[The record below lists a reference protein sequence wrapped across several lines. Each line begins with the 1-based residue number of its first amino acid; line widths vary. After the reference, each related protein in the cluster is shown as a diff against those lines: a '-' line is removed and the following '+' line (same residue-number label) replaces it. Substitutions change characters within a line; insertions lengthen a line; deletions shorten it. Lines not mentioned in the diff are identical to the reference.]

1 MMKIIISESQYNWL
15 LSEQSSPVR
24 IGCRDYD
31 KIGQLCTT
39 LVFPKTEADKLI
51 AKFNPNADKEASE
64 QIDKW
69 IQKITSMGGEEG
81 KRIAQKFSE
90 AIASTKGQIQKVLS
104 KYYSQAMYASCGLGP
119 KLNASAIIME
129 ICGVIYSQF
138 IKLWNDSFF
147 YRNAAR
153 LAITA
158 NNIKQAQSEG
168 KEILSTVI
176 NEISSF
182 VDFHFLDTTSFHVQ
196 NRVYE
201 LEKTSPKCTKV
212 IVTQDKGCN
221 NLPKQQWYNP
231 KQKYKNIDSPTITKN
246 DKQLAMNTYSPKLV
260 AFLNNL
266 V

>member
-1 MMKIIISESQYNWL
+1 MKFLISESQYNWL

-39 LVFPKTEADKLI
+39 LVFPKAEADKLI
-51 AKFNPNADKEASE
+51 AKFKPNADKEASE
-64 QIDKW
+64 QINKLV
-69 IQKITSMGGEEG
+69 QSLTSMGGEEG
-81 KRIAQKFSE
+81 ERIAQKFSE
-90 AIASTKGQIQKVLS
+90 AIASTKGQIQKILT

-119 KLNASAIIME
+119 KLNASSIILE

-138 IKLWNDSFF
+138 IKSWNDSFF
-147 YRNAAR
+147 MRNAAR

-158 NNIKQAQSEG
+158 NNIKQVQSEG
-168 KEILSTVI
+168 KKILSTVI
-176 NEISSF
+176 SEISNT
-182 VDFHFLDTTSFHVQ
+182 VDFYFQDSTSFHVQ
-196 NRVYE
+196 DRVYE

-246 DKQLAMNTYSPKLV
+246 AEQLAMNTYSPKLV

>member
-1 MMKIIISESQYNWL
+1 MKFLISESQYKWL
-15 LSEQSSPVR
+15 INEQSSPVR

-31 KIGQLCTT
+31 KIGELCTT
-39 LVFPKTEADKLI
+39 LVFPKSEADKLI
-51 AKFNPNADKEASE
+51 SKFKPNADKEASE
-64 QIDKW
+64 NINKLVQSL
-69 IQKITSMGGEEG
+69 TSMGGEEG
-81 KRIAQKFSE
+81 ERIAQKFSE
-90 AIASTKGQIQKVLS
+90 AITSTKGQIQKILT

-119 KLNASAIIME
+119 KLNASAIILE

-138 IKLWNDSFF
+138 IKSWNDSFF
-147 YRNAAR
+147 MRNAAS

-158 NNIKQAQSEG
+158 NNIKQVQAEG
-168 KEILSTVI
+168 KEILSKVI
-176 NEISSF
+176 NEISNT
-182 VDFHFLDTTSFHVQ
+182 VDFYFSDSTSFHVQ
-196 NRVYE
+196 DRVYE

-221 NLPKQQWYNP
+221 NLPKEKWYNP

-246 DKQLAMNTYSPKLV
+246 AEQLAMNTYSPKLV